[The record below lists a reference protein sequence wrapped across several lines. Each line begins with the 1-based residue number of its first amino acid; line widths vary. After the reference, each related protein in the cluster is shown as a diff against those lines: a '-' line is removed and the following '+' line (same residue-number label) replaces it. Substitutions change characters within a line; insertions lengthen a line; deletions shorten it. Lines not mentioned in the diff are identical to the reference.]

1 MILSMSAP
9 ISLDEFDI
17 RLLAALERDG
27 ALTNQQ
33 LGEQVHLSPSQ
44 ISRRRQRLEEA
55 GIIRRIRAELDA
67 GHLGLGLIVFIR
79 VTLATHNRD
88 NDRQFSDLVTRNA
101 QVQEAYTMTGDAD
114 FLLKVLARDLAH
126 LHHLIADVLLPHPS
140 VARVSSSIVLTRL
153 KEGGSVLAA
162 SRD

>member
-1 MILSMSAP
+1 MTATP
-9 ISLDEFDI
+9 PLDEYDI

-33 LGEQVHLSPSQ
+33 LGERVLLSASQV
-44 ISRRRQRLEEA
+44 SRRRQRLEEI
-55 GIIRRIRAELDA
+55 GVIRRMRAELDA
-67 GHLGLGLIVFIR
+67 DRLGLGLIVFIR

-88 NDRQFSDLVTRNA
+88 NDQQFSELVARNA

-126 LHHLIADVLLPHPS
+126 LQHLIANVLLPHPS